1 MAPAI
6 AALLPVLG
14 NLMDRV
20 FPDKAAADAA
30 KLRVMEMAQAGE
42 LAQLDADVKLA
53 TGQQEINK
61 IEAASTSLFVSGWR
75 PFVGWT
81 CGLAFFFKFVGGP
94 MLFMVA
100 QAFGRMIIL
109 PAVDY
114 SELWPILLGML
125 GLGAYRTYEKVAG
138 ATK

>member
-1 MAPAI
+1 MWPTLI
-6 AALLPVLG
+6 PILG
-14 NLMDRV
+14 NLLDKLL
-20 FPDKAAADAA
+20 PDPKAAADA
-30 KLRVMEMAQAGE
+30 KLKVMEMAQQGE
-42 LAQLDADVKLA
+42 LAQLDAEVKLA
-53 TGQQEINK
+53 TGQQEVNK
-61 IEAASTSLFVSGWR
+61 IEAASASLFVSGWR

-81 CGLAFFFKFVGGP
+81 CGFAFFFKFVGGP

-100 QAFGRMIIL
+100 QAFGRVVTL